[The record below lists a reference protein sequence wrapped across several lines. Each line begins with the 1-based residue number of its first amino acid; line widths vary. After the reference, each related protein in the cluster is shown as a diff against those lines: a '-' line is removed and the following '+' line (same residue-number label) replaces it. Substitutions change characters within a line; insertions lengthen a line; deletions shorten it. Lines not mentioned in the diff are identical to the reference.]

1 MFGAQAFAQPPFAS
15 STDASSNTSSVRVI
29 HHGQRSENLVR
40 ARYFGRR
47 FVMVVISLGL
57 GWSLI

>member
-1 MFGAQAFAQPPFAS
+1 MFAGSAFAQAPFAG
-15 STDASSNTSSVRVI
+15 TSGGESVRII